1 MKSVFGKKHSLAFLL
16 LVTMVLSLSTFLP
29 MANAADVV
37 EWKTVIFGQS
47 TSAANNS
54 ITINDN
60 NTVALRSGNQDGS
73 TTGGKITGSHDG
85 ISYYYTEVSPTKNF
99 VLTAK
104 VTVNYFAK
112 ATPDNQEGFGIM
124 ARDAI
129 GTNLDSTVFASNMV
143 MVGGYRGLIQSVFR
157 NSVVDASGAG
167 AKMED
172 VFKFGDRPANDGS
185 ATYQL
190 KLMKTNTGYHVS
202 VDNGPEKIYY
212 RPKQLE
218 VLNPQIYVGFFTAR
232 VASITVSDILFST
245 SDVATDPPGLP
256 DPNAAITPAISV
268 QSPSTSSTPSYD
280 LGIAANVKGSLE
292 VRQNS
297 VFISN
302 DPMTNTDVLIKN
314 TTLSY
319 GENIFNLTFTPD
331 PNQNITSADP
341 ISLQY
346 KVTYRTYGKPGGI
359 VFISPYGHSSSLG
372 TIKDPIDIYSAVQF
386 LQAGQTAFIQGGT
399 YNLTAPLVI
408 EKGNDGAQ
416 GKPKVLWASKR
427 RPVFN
432 FGKVSGGLIVAGSYW
447 KIHGIDITNAASHG
461 CLISGNHNLI
471 DQVNTYANGNT
482 GLQISGS
489 STDKI
494 DKWPSYNL
502 ILNCTSYDNMD
513 AAENNADGF
522 AAKLTCGV
530 ANVFR
535 GCIAH
540 NNCDDGYDLYS
551 KLETGTIGAVTIEN
565 SIAYG
570 NGTLTNGYKTKGDGN
585 GFKMGGEGLAV
596 KHVLRNCLA
605 FQNNSAG
612 VTSNSDPAIIVE
624 NTTSVDNGSSNY
636 VFAYYSNTTPQFI
649 AVKNISFRTR
659 AGVADDFPAG
669 LASGDN
675 YFYDGAVSANI
686 NGQAVLATDFKTLTP
701 IPFRRELDGDIAYN
715 PYLQLRPHT
724 SVTGGFDI
732 RDCSEDPKHHK
743 KNKTGSRLL

>member
-1 MKSVFGKKHSLAFLL
+1 MKSIFSLAFLF
-16 LVTMVLSLSTFLP
+16 LVTMILSLSTFLP
-29 MANAADVV
+29 MVKATDAV

-60 NTVALRSGNQDGS
+60 NTVTLVAGSQDGS
-73 TTGGKITGSHDG
+73 TVGGKITGSHDG
-85 ISYYYTEVSPTKNF
+85 ISYYYTEIPPTKNF
-99 VLTAK
+99 VLSAR

-129 GTNLDSTVFASNMV
+129 GNNLDSTVFASNMV
-143 MVGGYRGLIQSVFR
+143 MVGGYRGFIQSVFR
-157 NSVVDASGAG
+157 NNVVDASGAG

-172 VFKFGDRPANDGS
+172 VFKFGDRPANDGG

-190 KLMKTNTGYHVS
+190 KLKKTNTGYHVS

-232 VASITVSDILFST
+232 VASVTVSDIELTT

-256 DPNAAITPAISV
+256 DPKAAITPAISV

-280 LGIAANVKGSLE
+280 LSVAANVKGSLE
-292 VRQNS
+292 VRQNGIFIAS
-297 VFISN
+297 VS
-302 DPMTNTDVLIKN
+302 MTDKDVLIKN
-314 TTLSY
+314 TTLRY
-319 GENIFNLTFTPD
+319 GENVFALTFIPD
-331 PNQNITSADP
+331 PNPNIAPAGP
-341 ISLQY
+341 IALQY
-346 KVTYRTYGKPGGI
+346 KVIYRTYGKPGGT
-359 VFISPYGHSSSLG
+359 VYVSPYGLPTSLG
-372 TIKDPIDIYSAVQF
+372 TKKDPIDIYSAVQF
-386 LQAGQTAFIQGGT
+386 LQAGQTAYVEGGT
-399 YNLTAPLVI
+399 YHLTAPLVI

-416 GKPKVLWASKR
+416 GKPKVLWASTKK

-447 KIHGIDITNAASHG
+447 KIHGIDITNAASNG

-482 GLQISGS
+482 GLQISGAG
-489 STDKI
+489 TDKI

-502 ILNCTSYDNMD
+502 IQNCTSYDNVD
-513 AAENNADGF
+513 ASENNADGF
-522 AAKLTCGV
+522 AAKITCGV
-530 ANVFR
+530 GNVFR

-540 NNCDDGYDLYS
+540 HNCDDGYDLYS
-551 KLETGTIGAVTIEN
+551 KLETGPIGAVIIEN

-570 NGTLTNGYKTKGDGN
+570 NGTLTSGYKTKGDGN

-636 VFAYYSNTTPQFI
+636 VFDYYSNTTPQFI
-649 AVKNISFRTR
+649 AAKNISFRTR
-659 AGVADDFPAG
+659 VGVADNFPAG
-669 LASGDN
+669 LASSDN
-675 YFYDGAVSANI
+675 YFYDGAVSANV
-686 NGQAVLATDFKTLTP
+686 NGQRVLATDFKTLSP
-701 IPFRRELDGDIAYN
+701 VPFKRESDGDIAYN
-715 PYLQLRPHT
+715 PYMQLRSNAPI
-724 SVTGGFDI
+724 TGGFDI
-732 RDCSEDPKHHK
+732 RIVQKVQHATK
-743 KNKTGSRLL
+743 K